1 MLFVARF
8 PVHEDAASVGNYGL
22 WDQVRALEW
31 VRDVIS
37 DFNGDSNYVTIFGQS
52 AGGGSVSQ
60 MIMSVPARGED
71 WMREGKG
78 EGRTQEGR
86 ERGEKEK

>member
-1 MLFVARF
+1 M
-8 PVHEDAASVGNYGL
+8 HEDAASVGNYGL

-37 DFNGDSNYVTIFGQS
+37 DFNGDPNDVTIFGQS

-78 EGRTQEGR
+78 EGRAQEGR